1 MKAGLIAA
9 LLLAVAALLAN
20 LLLADPGYAALRWG
34 GYLVEMSVPVFAVL
48 LVAAYGVVRGVVRL
62 IRIRQSLRAAGLE
75 KRRDRARRSLARGIL
90 ELSEG
95 LWANAEET
103 LTSSALD
110 SEYPQAH
117 YLGAARAAELL
128 GASER
133 RDRWIDKALE
143 VAPDSRAP
151 ALITQAEMYL
161 KRNQLKPA
169 LEALEQLETSGAQT
183 ARGLLLLGRIYR
195 QMGDWQKLRAL
206 EPRLRSMRGI
216 PVQFID
222 ETVVQ
227 IYLDML
233 KAAGTSGDARQLDEI
248 WQEVPKSL
256 LLKAQIVTAYA
267 RSAMLLKQPDRA
279 EKVLRGSIERTWDE
293 EAVLAYGELETA
305 DPLATLDTA
314 EKWLPDHME
323 DPTLLLACARL
334 CIRAEL
340 YGKARSYLETSVAIR
355 PRLEAYQLLA
365 SMAEQLGE
373 HDRAYRALNDALIH
387 AIGRKA
393 NLPKV
398 RARRALER
406 RHAERR
412 H

>member
-1 MKAGLIAA
+1 
-9 LLLAVAALLAN
+9 
-20 LLLADPGYAALRWG
+20 
-34 GYLVEMSVPVFAVL
+34 
-48 LVAAYGVVRGVVRL
+48 
-62 IRIRQSLRAAGLE
+62 
-75 KRRDRARRSLARGIL
+75 
-90 ELSEG
+90 
-95 LWANAEET
+95 
-103 LTSSALD
+103 
-110 SEYPQAH
+110 
-117 YLGAARAAELL
+117 
-128 GASER
+128 
-133 RDRWIDKALE
+133 

>member
-1 MKAGLIAA
+1 MKAGAIAA
-9 LLLAVAALLAN
+9 LILVAAGLLAN
-20 LLLADPGYAALRWG
+20 LLLADPGYVGLRWG
-34 GYLVEMSVPVFAVL
+34 GYLLEMSVPIFVL
-48 LVAAYGVVRGVVRL
+48 ALVSAYGLVRGVLRL
-62 IRIRQSLRAAGLE
+62 IKVRSTLRAAGVAR
-75 KRRDRARRSLARGIL
+75 RRDRARRSLARGVL

-103 LTSSALD
+103 LTSTAHD

-133 RDRWIDKALE
+133 RDQWINKALE

-161 KRNQLKPA
+161 KRNQLRPA
-169 LEALEQLETSGAQT
+169 LEALEQLEVSGMQT

-195 QMGDWQKLRAL
+195 QQGDWEKLRAL

-216 PVQFID
+216 PVNFID

-227 IYLDML
+227 VYLDML
-233 KAAGTSGDARQLDEI
+233 KSAGGADDARELEKI
-248 WQEVPKSL
+248 WQDIPKSL
-256 LLKAQIVTAYA
+256 LSQPQIVVAYA
-267 RSAMLLKQPDRA
+267 RSAMLLKQPERA
-279 EKVLRGSIERTWDE
+279 EKVLRGLIERTWDD
-293 EAVLAYGELETA
+293 EAVLAFGDLETD
-305 DPLATLDTA
+305 DPLATLYAA
-314 EKWLPDHME
+314 EKWLPEHSE
-323 DPTLLLACARL
+323 DPALLLACARL

-373 HDRAYRALNDALIH
+373 HDRAYRALSDALLH

-398 RARRALER
+398 RARRLAER